1 MAKRIIFLLF
11 AVLLMTS
18 FASALLDVNS
28 NTNGLKLSYPN
39 FDTIK
44 NNQSFNITVY
54 TYNVSDGRT
63 LAGSNCSLQLFNHT
77 GTMVYNSPNFTTF
90 LTGYNHF
97 VARGNFTINN
107 DYVFNVYCENGALGG
122 FGSGILSINAVGDEL
137 TIAKAIIYVT
147 FFALLFFMFFINLV
161 LIGKFPIGNNKDE
174 AGIVTVTNMK
184 YVTMALVYIEW
195 LFVFAMV
202 FIAYNIGQAYLLETL
217 FANYLFM
224 LWRVMGGLTAIFTL
238 IWFFWIISN
247 VINDKQIKNMM
258 GRGLPGSEK
267 PGKGARY

>member
-1 MAKRIIFLLF
+1 
-11 AVLLMTS
+11 
-18 FASALLDVNS
+18 
-28 NTNGLKLSYPN
+28 
-39 FDTIK
+39 
-44 NNQSFNITVY
+44 
-54 TYNVSDGRT
+54 
-63 LAGSNCSLQLFNHT
+63 
-77 GTMVYNSPNFTTF
+77 
-90 LTGYNHF
+90 
-97 VARGNFTINN
+97 
-107 DYVFNVYCENGALGG
+107 
-122 FGSGILSINAVGDEL
+122 
-137 TIAKAIIYVT
+137 
-147 FFALLFFMFFINLV
+147 MFFINLV

-247 VINDKQIKNMM
+247 VINDK
-258 GRGLPGSEK
+258 
-267 PGKGARY
+267 